1 MRSAI
6 ARCSGTLQWTAVLSA
21 FLLGTTVFSQAQCAQ
36 RFDDAKAL
44 FDNGDRI
51 ACINTID
58 GALVDCDKDREVK
71 GRLLFL
77 KALAEAGE
85 DSLDQMRS
93 DLERLFRN
101 DRHQIIKPYD
111 PLIKGKPGEADLFG
125 AWEQLQH
132 ALRKDLG
139 RWRVGGH
146 VSLLRTMPR
155 VTTDRTVYAGD
166 APLDYSAPLGWEVGG
181 DMEWELIPDLA
192 VRGSA
197 AYGNIGYNA
206 SNSAIDYEERIT
218 LMPFLIGVKKQVQ
231 LRKSLYV
238 PFATLAIGTSWLMGA
253 DAVIS
258 REEDLDTRYLKSF
271 STDRL
276 AEREQQQYWGEA
288 SIGMS
293 RKLGST
299 VFSMEI
305 AYQRSFTALNS
316 DEGPYTNNDLL
327 AGYYYVDNE
336 TFLDA
341 VLLKVSVL
349 YIAAYHRQN
358 RIYR

>member
-1 MRSAI
+1 MI
-6 ARCSGTLQWTAVLSA
+6 ARSRGTVRWTAVLLA
-21 FLLGTTVFSQAQCAQ
+21 LLLGNAVFPQTQCAQ

-44 FDNGDRI
+44 FDNGDRK

-58 GALVDCDKDREVK
+58 GALVDCDKDHDLK

-146 VSLLRTMPR
+146 VSLLKTMPR
-155 VTTDRTVYAGD
+155 VTTDRVIYAGD
-166 APLDYSAPLGWEVGG
+166 AALEYSAPFGWEVGG
-181 DMEWELIPDLA
+181 DMEWEIVPDLA

-197 AYGNIGYNA
+197 AYGNVGYNA
-206 SNSAIDYEERIT
+206 SNTAIDYEERIT
-218 LMPFLIGVKKQVQ
+218 LIPFLIGVKKQVQ
-231 LRKSLYV
+231 LRKSPFV
-238 PFATLAIGTSWLMGA
+238 PFATLGIGTAWLTGA

-305 AYQRSFTALNS
+305 GYQRSFTALNS

-327 AGYYYVDNE
+327 AGYYYIDNE

-341 VLLKVSVL
+341 MLLKVSVL

-358 RIYR
+358 RIYP